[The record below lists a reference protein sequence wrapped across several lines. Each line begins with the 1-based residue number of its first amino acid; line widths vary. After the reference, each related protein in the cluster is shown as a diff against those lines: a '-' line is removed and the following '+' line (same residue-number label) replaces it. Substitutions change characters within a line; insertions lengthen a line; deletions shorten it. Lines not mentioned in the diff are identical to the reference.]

1 MATLNRII
9 MMKKYTNIYI
19 LTLTFLFSSMLLKAQ
34 ESVLI
39 FNDRRVINSHSVEML
54 KKRQCD
60 VRISHRFGDMFGKA
74 GGWQT
79 LYGLEDA
86 ADIGIGVE
94 YGLTNH
100 INFGL
105 IRTKGSGNLK
115 QNIHFFG
122 KARLMSQKLNSR
134 NLFSVT
140 VLGQTSYST
149 MPKSENK
156 GVLSYFPKQSH
167 RFSYHLQV
175 MLARKF
181 GNRFSLQVNLNYTYR
196 NLVFNYDQ
204 NDLTSVGLAAK
215 LQITK
220 VFGLILDGTYT
231 LLDNRENPKPYQF
244 PLSVGFEF
252 ETGGGHVFQI
262 NLTNARGLSETDYIP
277 YTFSSWQDGEFRL
290 GFTISRKFNI

>member
-1 MATLNRII
+1 
-9 MMKKYTNIYI
+9 MMKKNINTCVFFI
-19 LTLTFLFSSMLLKAQ
+19 AFLFFSTLLKAQ
-34 ESVLI
+34 EPVAI

-54 KKRQCD
+54 KKKQCD
-60 VRISHRFGDMFGKA
+60 IRISHRFGDMFGKA

-94 YGLTNH
+94 YGLTDH

-105 IRTKGSGNLK
+105 IRTKGSGDLK

-122 KARLMSQKLNSR
+122 KARLMSQKLNSK
-134 NLFSVT
+134 NPFSVT
-140 VLGQTSYST
+140 VLGQASYST
-149 MPKSENK
+149 MPKSANK
-156 GVLSYFPKQSH
+156 GILSYFPKQSH

-181 GNRFSLQVNLNYTYR
+181 GTRFSLQANLNYTYR

-204 NDLTSVGLAAK
+204 NDLPSVGLAAK
-215 LQITK
+215 VQITK
-220 VFGLILDGTYT
+220 VFGLIIDGSYT
-231 LLDNRENPKPYQF
+231 LLDNRENPKAYQF
-244 PLSVGFEF
+244 PVGVGFEF

-262 NLTNARGLSETDYIP
+262 NLTNARGLAETDYIP
-277 YTFSSWQDGEFRL
+277 YTFSNWKDGEFRL

>member
-1 MATLNRII
+1 MNMKININLYTL
-9 MMKKYTNIYI
+9 
-19 LTLTFLFSSMLLKAQ
+19 LFALLLCSVYVKAQ
-34 ESVLI
+34 ERVAI

-54 KKRQCD
+54 KKKQCD
-60 VRISHRFGDMFGKA
+60 IRISHRFGDMFGKA
-74 GGWQT
+74 GGWTT

-86 ADIGIGVE
+86 ADIGIGAE
-94 YGLTNH
+94 YGITDH
-100 INFGL
+100 INIGL
-105 IRTKGSGNLK
+105 IRTKGSGDLK

-134 NLFSVT
+134 NPFSVT
-140 VLGQTSYST
+140 VLGQASYST
-149 MPKSENK
+149 MQKSANK

-181 GNRFSLQVNLNYTYR
+181 GTRFSLQANLNYTYR

-204 NDLTSVGLAAK
+204 NDLPSIGLAAK
-215 LQITK
+215 FQITK
-220 VFGLILDGTYT
+220 VFGLIIDGTYT

-244 PLSVGFEF
+244 PLGVGFEF
-252 ETGGGHVFQI
+252 ETGGGHVFQV
-262 NLTNARGLSETDYIP
+262 NLTNARGLAETDYIP